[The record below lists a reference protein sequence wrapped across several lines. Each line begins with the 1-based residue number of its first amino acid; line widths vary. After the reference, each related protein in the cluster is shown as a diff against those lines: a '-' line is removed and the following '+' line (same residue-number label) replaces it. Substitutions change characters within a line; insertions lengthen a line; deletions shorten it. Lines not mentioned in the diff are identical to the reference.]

1 MTDIKEIIQSP
12 IFAKQKKKLH
22 KQQIKDLDESVKSVF
37 NDPGIGDVKMGDLQG
52 IRVYKFKSK
61 KQQILLACEVIEF
74 TLYLYT
80 VGSHENFCRDLK
92 KVPAAL
98 NLPFASAP

>member
-22 KQQIKDLDESVKSVF
+22 KQQIKDLDEAVKSVF
-37 NDPGIGDVKMGDLQG
+37 NNPMIGDMKVGDLQSVQVYKLG
-52 IRVYKFKSK
+52 DLQSVQVYKFKSK
-61 KQQILLACEVIEF
+61 KQKILLAYELIDS

-80 VGSHENFCRDLK
+80 FGSHENFYRNLK
-92 KVPAAL
+92 KY
-98 NLPFASAP
+98 